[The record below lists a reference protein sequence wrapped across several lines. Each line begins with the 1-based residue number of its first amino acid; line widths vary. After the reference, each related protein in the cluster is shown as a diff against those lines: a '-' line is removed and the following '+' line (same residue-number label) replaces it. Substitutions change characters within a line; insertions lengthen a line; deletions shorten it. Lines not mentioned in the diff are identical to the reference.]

1 MQMKIIDQLRDFIA
15 SLDEQTFYK
24 YIGIALAGLVL
35 AVSLLVFSYYRSV
48 NSLLDS
54 INTINEERERTRQIL
69 TRAERVKRQ
78 RAEVDAIISEDEN
91 FKIGGFFN
99 DVLNSLHLSDK
110 KIVEETSQS
119 DKEDKYSESILRARL
134 TDMTMKELCELLNT
148 LDQNKRI
155 YTKELDILALKKTP
169 PALEV
174 TITIASLEP
183 KTSSKE

>member
-1 MQMKIIDQLRDFIA
+1 MKILDQIRDFIA

-24 YIGIALAGLVL
+24 YSGVVLGALILV
-35 AVSLLVFSYYRSV
+35 ASLLLFSYQRRV
-48 NSLLDS
+48 NNLLDTIS
-54 INTINEERERTRQIL
+54 TINEERERTRAIL

-78 RAEVDAIISEDEN
+78 RAEVDAIMSEDEN

-99 DVLNSLHLSDK
+99 DVLNNLHLSDK
-110 KIVEETSQS
+110 KTVEETSQS
-119 DKEDKYSESILRARL
+119 DKEDKYSESVLRAKL

-155 YTKELDILALKKTP
+155 YTKELDIVALKKTP
-169 PALEV
+169 PTLEV

-183 KTSSKE
+183 KTSPKE

>member
-1 MQMKIIDQLRDFIA
+1 MKVFDQLRDFMT

-24 YIGIALAGLVL
+24 YSGIALGALIL
-35 AVSLLVFSYYRSV
+35 ILSLLLYSYHSRV
-48 NSLLDS
+48 NTLIDT
-54 INTINEERERTRQIL
+54 INTINEERERTRAIL

-78 RAEVDAIISEDEN
+78 RAEVDAIIKEDEN

-99 DVLNSLHLSDK
+99 DVLNNLHLNDK
-110 KIVEETSQS
+110 RTLEETSQS
-119 DKEDKYSESILRARL
+119 DKEDKYSESILRSKL

-155 YTKELDILALKKTP
+155 YTKELDIVALKKMPTV
-169 PALEV
+169 LEV

-183 KTSSKE
+183 KTSPKE